1 MSDQVTSAQQSEA
14 TGCINVTMTGRCA
27 VNLLSV
33 QHAKP
38 NIREAG
44 IAISVEFDRFVV
56 SFVRVFVAFSGPA
69 KGRVV
74 IPTMGGEPERR
85 HNFSATC

>member
-1 MSDQVTSAQQSEA
+1 M
-14 TGCINVTMTGRCA
+14 GCIDVTFIIPMTGHCA
-27 VNLLSV
+27 VKLLSV

-38 NIREAG
+38 KIREAG

-85 HNFSATC
+85 HNFSACKRNPHTKI